1 MPPKAKAGSAQKKTR
16 APKAHKLPD
25 PFPKGELLKDYGKK
39 HWRLGEVI
47 GQGGFGLIYLATLVD
62 GTKDETYVVKIEP
75 IANGPLFCE
84 LHVYQRVAKPEMGEY
99 GPLFCELHVYQRVAK
114 PEMGEYGP
122 LFCELHV
129 YQRVAKPEMVDEWC
143 KAKKMKY
150 LGVPKYISSGTHTR
164 GKETF
169 RFMVME
175 RFGTDVQKIFEKSG
189 KTFSRHTVC
198 ALALRLLDTLE
209 YLHNKG
215 YAHADI
221 KAANLLTGFSHG
233 KEQPNQVYLVDFGL
247 AYKFYCDGV
256 HKEYKE
262 DPKRCHDGTVEFTS
276 TDAHKGV
283 AASRRG
289 DMEIL
294 GFCLLQWLCSR
305 LPWENNLENKD
316 YVRDSKIKYMKDIPG
331 LIKTCFPSGSHPDE
345 ITKYLTYVS
354 KMKYEDVPDYN
365 KLRSI
370 FRGGISGKDEWKIDL
385 PLSVASSSKKTA
397 QKRKSAGEPFS
408 PVEKKVKSAARVTK
422 KEKEST
428 PKPKADKK
436 TVKNIKSPSASTPRQ
451 IKSPVNTPK
460 HITSP
465 RATVSKVATPKI
477 PGKPA
482 SRHGTPKLTLAGRKR
497 SRSRSPAPASSNVKK
512 GSPKKSTKRR
522 VKRRKAVQT
531 SDASMQTS
539 PGFSSGSG

>member
-1 MPPKAKAGSAQKKTR
+1 
-16 APKAHKLPD
+16 
-25 PFPKGELLKDYGKK
+25 
-39 HWRLGEVI
+39 
-47 GQGGFGLIYLATLVD
+47 
-62 GTKDETYVVKIEP
+62 
-75 IANGPLFCE
+75 
-84 LHVYQRVAKPEMGEY
+84 MGEY

-175 RFGTDVQKIFEKSG
+175 RFGTDVQKVFEKSG

-331 LIKTCFPSGSHPDE
+331 LIKACFPSGSHPDE

-428 PKPKADKK
+428 PKPKAVKK
-436 TVKNIKSPSASTPRQ
+436 TVKNIKSPSTSTPRQ

-512 GSPKKSTKRR
+512 GSPKKSTKKKGKETKSRSNIRCVYADITRILLR
-522 VKRRKAVQT
+522 VWLTPQGTNLNNLPLKFVNFIFESTYRIHLICQSIIIVMLVALSHSGGQYLTNSAVI
-531 SDASMQTS
+531 
-539 PGFSSGSG
+539 